1 MHVRSLR
8 GLVMT
13 VLVVLGL
20 VLGLTPA
27 STGAGVTTDQGNA
40 QSDSVG
46 MSGASGDSSTEGD
59 DTAEDDSTT
68 STQDGEGEAATNADT
83 GDTQTGSGA
92 DSSSTAR
99 VSTLSATSTDPVNP
113 TAAGSGPKATV
124 TSSWNAADDQVTSGN
139 PVTFTVTYKNTTST
153 AITKARLWHQFMV
166 EVAYGATLTVT
177 CTSTGSAS
185 CPSDL
190 HVPSDGI
197 SDGEAGR
204 YYTTFWAVAD
214 LRANSSLTFTITV
227 RTTLSAAVCADSA
240 AVMIGGWARFSL
252 KDFTV
257 DASDPT
263 FASASNAGE
272 ISSATE
278 CPAGAIRMTN
288 TVASPLSSGNPTRVL
303 STDPRTFTV
312 TWENTTQT
320 DLGAVAVAYSYY
332 VPYTGQVTEATWS
345 CTASG
350 GTGSCPA
357 WANRSEATTINHDS
371 AGEASDY
378 VFGVSP
384 DATDQTSATTLNF
397 PAGQKYTFTIT
408 LATTINTCTQDG
420 YLRVQ
425 TYARR
430 GAGSEETD
438 SFSKTAPSKLV
449 EIGCSSWLLNEPFS
463 GTSVA
468 DSAWKGLD
476 QACLTA
482 ATSGTA
488 VTNGLGYCKKRTHSP
503 TTSFKQTGLPSGFL
517 QLTDDS
523 NDTGKGLAGAV
534 LYDQALPSKNGL
546 VLEFS
551 TYQYGNDGTGA
562 DGIGFFL
569 SNGSYSLTKAG
580 DSGGALG
587 YAYRESGTSKTDGLA
602 NAYLG
607 VGLDVYGNFVNEK
620 HTAPDCSSKKVSQTS
635 QSVGLRGPGNGRKG
649 YCLLAYKQVSANNSK
664 LTLDKSNAGISNNN
678 YDRSVATA
686 LKAAKRD
693 VRVTVYPL
701 KDGQTAPRVTVEINY
716 KPDLAGS
723 SYTTVIDYTMTD
735 PAPEL
740 IKFGFL
746 ASTGG
751 SKQAHLIG
759 DVRVGTVLPL
769 ETLSVAKSVDHTTTS
784 GHGTQKTT
792 FDVGD
797 KVPYQFV
804 VTNSGTSPVYN
815 LEIDDPKVRNV
826 TCDKDTIPA
835 GGTVTCY
842 GTYDAVTESD
852 RTNGYVYNSA
862 TARASTASNADA
874 ELNLSATDDE
884 TVPVNPDAPDATR
897 TIQPGGTAT
906 FQLLNSGTT
915 IGMVSPGDTSKITIT
930 PKVGDNVGTTDE
942 NGTTTITV
950 SDQGTWT
957 IDSTGK
963 VTFTGNTGYTGDVTP
978 LTYTAT
984 NAYGGSDTGTLRIT
998 ISEKPTLVCT
1008 TAEQA
1013 ASDRYWAFGTS
1024 ALFDFDTSLS
1034 TKTIADVSSTAG
1046 TFTVTDSTGNLLFV
1060 VQGGTGAVGTASV
1073 VWANSTTAATSIPGA
1088 PTSSEGASPITVF
1101 PDGQGT
1107 GRFILVMSSATSTSA
1122 GQLSYWVID
1131 TVKQTISKSGTL
1143 LGENSAST
1151 AVTSVPN
1158 ADGTG
1163 YWVISADKTG
1173 TTIRSYPFTFATQ
1186 SFGKVATSSVDE
1198 AAIDSGATSIPTS
1211 YEDIRFSQ
1219 DFTQVATLASN
1230 SNKTVVRLMSFNA
1243 ATGALTK
1250 KTTTA
1255 SQSFTTGTGFSV
1267 DFSSDGTTLYAST
1280 ISSDTTATAWSS
1292 TLGADFGAFSAL
1304 GSSNGTGGALRR
1316 GTDDTIYWSSSGV
1329 YSLSGTTWTQVNLTE
1344 GTAATQGLSQTLSDC
1359 AISPSSFL
1367 VTKLQ
1372 SDGKT
1377 AASGASFELLNA
1389 DQEKTASTATVTA
1402 GTDTGTFT
1410 VTGVVPGSYYLRETT
1425 APSGHTLLADDVLI
1439 NVALRGEVT
1448 LDTTTNPQVKLLK
1461 TTDAAGITTYTIQVS
1476 DTKAVELPLTGG
1488 QYWGRIVAIAG
1499 AVLLGVAL
1507 VGILWWR
1514 RTHRRALLPVDP
1526 RARARRGRGGGDH

>member
-166 EVAYGATLTVT
+166 EAAYGATLTVT

-214 LRANSSLTFTITV
+214 LPVNSSLTFTITV
-227 RTTLSAAVCADSA
+227 TTTLGTEVCADSA

-468 DSAWKGLD
+468 DSAWKGLNS
-476 QACLTA
+476 ACLTKSTTS
-482 ATSGTA
+482 TSGTTLGKCS
-488 VTNGLGYCKKRTHSP
+488 TNTHTPTGESTYPTGY
-503 TTSFKQTGLPSGFL
+503 L
-517 QLTDDS
+517 QLTDDVT
-523 NDTGKGLAGAV
+523 NKVGAV

-546 VLEFS
+546 VIEF
-551 TYQYGNDGTGA
+551 TQYQYGDGTGQHA

-569 SNGSYSLTKAG
+569 TDGSYTLSKAG
-580 DSGGALG
+580 EKGGALG
-587 YAYRESGTSKTDGLA
+587 YANKSTADGLA

-607 VGLDVYGNFVNEK
+607 VGFDVYGNF
-620 HTAPDCSSKKVSQTS
+620 ADTS
-635 QSVGLRGPGNGRKG
+635 TDITPQCKQSGSRKTNSVTLRGPGNGQEG
-649 YCLLAYKQVSANNSK
+649 YCVIGKTNTLGTADHSLYVTSTSLGRPRGIKDA
-664 LTLDKSNAGISNNN
+664 LT
-678 YDRSVATA
+678 
-686 LKAAKRD
+686 KAARKTRI
-693 VRVTVYPL
+693 TVHPL
-701 KDGQTAPRVTVEINY
+701 KDGETNPRVTVEI
-716 KPDLAGS
+716 DFGS
-723 SYTTVIDYTMTD
+723 GYVSVLDQTMTSA
-735 PAPEL
+735 APEL

-746 ASTGG
+746 GSTG
-751 SKQAHLIG
+751 SSRDAHLIG

-769 ETLSVAKSVDHTTTS
+769 ETLSVVKSVDHTTT
-784 GHGTQKTT
+784 GTAATT
-792 FDVGD
+792 FSVGE

-804 VTNSGTSPVYN
+804 VTNSGTSSVYN
-815 LEIDDPKVRNV
+815 LEIDDPKATNV

-835 GGTVTCY
+835 GGTVSCY

-862 TARASTASNADA
+862 TARASTSDAAGAD
-874 ELNLSATDDE
+874 LNLSATDDE

-930 PKVGDNVGTTDE
+930 PSVSGGTSSTAD
-942 NGTTTITV
+942 GTTTITV
-950 SDQGTWT
+950 SGQGTWT

-963 VTFTGNTGYTGDVTP
+963 VTFTGISGYTETVTP

-1008 TAEQA
+1008 TAEQE

-1024 ALFDFDTSLS
+1024 ALFDFGGTSLATNTVS
-1034 TKTIADVSSTAG
+1034 GVSSTAG
-1046 TFTVTDSTGNLLFV
+1046 TFTVTDSTGTRLFV
-1060 VQGGTGAVGTASV
+1060 VQGANSTGGTASV
-1073 VWANSTTAATSIPGA
+1073 VWANSTTAATPIPGA
-1088 PTSSEGASPITVF
+1088 PTSSVGASPITVF

-1131 TVKQTISKSGTL
+1131 TVKQTISEGAS
-1143 LGENSAST
+1143 LGESSAST

-1173 TTIRSYPFTFATQ
+1173 TNIRSYPFTFATQ
-1186 SFGKVATSSVDE
+1186 SFGGAVESSVDGV
-1198 AAIDSGATSIPTS
+1198 AIDSGATSIPTS
-1211 YEDIRFSQ
+1211 YEDIRFSK
-1219 DFTQVATLASN
+1219 DFTQVATLASNSN

-1243 ATGALTK
+1243 ATGALTQ

-1255 SQSFTTGTGFSV
+1255 SQSFTTDSTDTGFSV
-1267 DFSSDGTTLYAST
+1267 DFSSDGATLYAST
-1280 ISSDTTATAWSS
+1280 VSSDATATAWSS
-1292 TLGADFGAFSAL
+1292 TLGTDFGAFSTL
-1304 GSSNGTGGALRR
+1304 GSPNGTGGALRR

-1329 YSLSGTTWTQVNLTE
+1329 YSLSGNKSWTKVNLTE

-1372 SDGKT
+1372 SDGT
-1377 AASGASFELLNA
+1377 TPADGASFELLNA

-1448 LDTTTNPQVKLLK
+1448 LDTTTNPQVKLLR
-1461 TTDAAGITTYTIQVS
+1461 TTDGAGTTTYTIQVT

-1488 QYWGRIVAIAG
+1488 QNWGRIVAIAG